1 MKKKR
6 KLTDRDPSDQDR
18 PIAPNLWDFFLITT
32 FSYLSFIHRG
42 TALGW
47 FLAVVALFLLYICI
61 VAITTGGTIVR
72 RD

>member
-6 KLTDRDPSDQDR
+6 KATDRDPKT
-18 PIAPNLWDFFLITT
+18 ITPNLWDIFLITM

-42 TALGW
+42 SILGW
-47 FLAVVALFLLYICI
+47 FLALVSLFLLYICI
-61 VAITTGGTIVR
+61 VAIVTGGTIVR